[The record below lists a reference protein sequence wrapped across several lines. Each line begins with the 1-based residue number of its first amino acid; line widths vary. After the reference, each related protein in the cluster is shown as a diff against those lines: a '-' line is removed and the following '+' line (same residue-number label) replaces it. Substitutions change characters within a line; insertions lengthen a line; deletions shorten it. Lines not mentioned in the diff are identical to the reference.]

1 MVREIFKANAGI
13 LFLTDRIY
21 EIGLDPSTIYP
32 VVLDRPDADPVGEN
46 KIREPPVEA
55 KPIRPSMYRPWKK
68 VSISEV
74 SEPRETGP
82 AAMLASEEREELLD
96 ALSPVYDQMSIKKWW
111 WFLEMIPLPLRRQ
124 WDGLN
129 WSTRLW

>member
-1 MVREIFKANAGI
+1 MVREIFKANPGI
-13 LFLTDRIY
+13 LFLTDRVY

-32 VVLDRPDADPVGEN
+32 VVLDRPDPDLVGEN

-55 KPIRPSMYRPWKK
+55 KPIRPSMWKK
-68 VSISEV
+68 ISISEV

-82 AAMLASEEREELLD
+82 AAMLASEEREELMD
-96 ALSPVYDQMSIKKWW
+96 ALSPIYDQMSIKKGW

-124 WDGLN
+124 WDGLT